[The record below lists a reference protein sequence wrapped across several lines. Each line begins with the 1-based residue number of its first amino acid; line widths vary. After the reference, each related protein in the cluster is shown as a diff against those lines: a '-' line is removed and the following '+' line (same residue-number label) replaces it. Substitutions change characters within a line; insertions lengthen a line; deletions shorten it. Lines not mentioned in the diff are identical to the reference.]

1 MTWESVKN
9 RASRYVIGAVIAG
22 SLAIAAVPGL
32 AFASANTVAGETV
45 TGSTD
50 TTKTYLQGDSA
61 TMSVSAPSE
70 IHVMVKADGS
80 FITPT
85 AASTQ
90 IKNASIFGIHVS
102 KLASA
107 TANSFTFAADASKA
121 TTDNAVQYSIQPG
134 SGTAVQISDCT
145 KGKALTTTDW
155 NLTKTGT
162 DGAALNLTTA
172 GAINNVTKDLGSD
185 QQFATL
191 TWTFAPGSNKSA

>member
-22 SLAIAAVPGL
+22 SLAIAAVPGM
-32 AFASANTVAGETV
+32 AFAGEPSVTNKDV
-45 TGSTD
+45 TGNTA
-50 TTKTYLQGDSA
+50 TTATYLQADSDYLN
-61 TMSVSAPSE
+61 VSAPSQ
-70 IHVMVKADGS
+70 IHVKVKADGS
-80 FITPT
+80 FITPS

-121 TTDNAVQYSIQPG
+121 TTDNAVQYSVQPG

-155 NLTKTGT
+155 NMTKTGT
-162 DGAALNLTTA
+162 DGANLNLTTA
-172 GAINNVTKDLGSD
+172 GAINNITKDLGSD

-191 TWTFAPGSNKSA
+191 TWTFAPGLNS

>member
-22 SLAIAAVPGL
+22 SLAIAAVPGM
-32 AFASANTVAGETV
+32 AFAGEGSVKNQDV
-45 TGSTD
+45 TGNTA
-50 TTKTYLQGDSA
+50 TTATYLQADSD
-61 TMSVSAPSE
+61 SLNVSAPSE
-70 IHVMVKADGS
+70 IHVKVKADGS
-80 FITPT
+80 FITPKVE
-85 AASTQ
+85 ATQ
-90 IKNASIFGIHVS
+90 IQNKSTFGIHVS
-102 KLASA
+102 KLTSA

-155 NLTKTGT
+155 NMTKTGDT
-162 DGAALNLTTA
+162 GANLNLTTA
-172 GAINNVTKDLGSD
+172 GAINNITKDLAND

-191 TWTFAPGSNKSA
+191 TWTFAPGSNA